1 MNLRTECVA
10 FGCFQPLKN
19 KSVRAGPLEFVINE
33 SDLEH

>member
-19 KSVRAGPLEFVINE
+19 KSLEFVINE